1 GMPAEYLRRLRAMM
15 GDLPIVE
22 TTDPAGEASTEA
34 TAGQLTWSQ
43 MGALL
48 SS

>member
-1 GMPAEYLRRLRAMM
+1 MPAEYLRRLRAMM
-15 GDLPIVE
+15 GDLPIIE
-22 TTDPAGEASTEA
+22 APEPAEEAAAEA
-34 TAGQLTWSQ
+34 AGGQLTWSQ